1 MRKRNRDPAHLIS
14 KEEIMNTYAEKKKSP
29 MLTKKQQSPQ
39 KSSDEMLR
47 SGLSSLHSRP
57 AALSEE
63 LGNKIRERCGINPA
77 SVKVYRDDGLSG
89 LGQKA
94 YAKGAEIHLSGG
106 VSTSGEEGQRVV
118 LHEAAHIAQQ
128 GSRSVAGAVND
139 DPALEQQA
147 DRVAAG
153 EVMQGSF
160 SVPVNSENAPVQGWA
175 PWDKA
180 KKKFAEKKER
190 DAKRTAAFAEGTSL
204 GNKHLDRL
212 VAANDWVRDKMD
224 DFRDFRSGVKEKIAD
239 KYHGSKFESGVN
251 KTKGWFKGVGSGIA
265 GMAKSAGN
273 WVKDKATDAGTAIK
287 GSKLGQWVSRKKEER
302 AKKKAEE
309 ALKPKEPGKFS
320 KFMTGAKNWVSD
332 KAKSAGGWISDKAK
346 AAGSAIKGSKLG
358 QWVSRK
364 KEERAKKK
372 AAEAQKEP
380 GWFKKTAAAAGE
392 KIKSGAGWVKDK
404 AVKGGTWVKN
414 KAVKA
419 GKWLSKKKDDISDW
433 IEEKKQAY
441 ADHDD
446 QRYLKR
452 LVRKGGASALNAIA
466 LADQDLKHGEYSGNV
481 KHRAEALRDYDEE
494 KRQFMTDE
502 ESKAAKAAK
511 KAEPLSAGK
520 VLDVVGDNVD
530 VVGSV
535 MSAHDARKRGNSQQA
550 ALDSMDAINSGMGY
564 VTKGLSSLDLPG
576 LSAVGDVAEMGT
588 TIGKLGIHSYQKHK
602 LNGVDEAGQTAGVD
616 EADQKYMRIAHSGY
630 GNTLD
635 QEIRSG
641 VGDVAKYG
649 ISALGSG
656 LSAVTGGVSSTVAK
670 GLNKAVD
677 LGVSHMNSSAREKTD
692 SEIGYEDIFGSVDA
706 AKKFKSKHSIDK
718 NTMEILMRR
727 NTGSRSM
734 SDLADRSRYEAARV
748 NHQYLAREGDNGAKK
763 MMAAFGEKNFEQT
776 PLSMIDEKIGQ
787 SHSLKELNKRR
798 RLAY

>member
-1 MRKRNRDPAHLIS
+1 
-14 KEEIMNTYAEKKKSP
+14 MNTYAEKKKSP

-106 VSTSGEEGQRVV
+106 VSTSGEEGQRVI
-118 LHEAAHIAQQ
+118 LHEAAHVAQQ

-332 KAKSAGGWISDKAK
+332 KAKSAGT
-346 AAGSAIKGSKLG
+346 AIKESKLG

-520 VLDVVGDNVD
+520 VLDAVGDNVD

-635 QEIRSG
+635 QDIRSG

-787 SHSLKELNKRR
+787 SHSLKELNRRR

>member
-1 MRKRNRDPAHLIS
+1 
-14 KEEIMNTYAEKKKSP
+14 MNTYVEKKKSP

-309 ALKPKEPGKFS
+309 ALKPKEPGNFS

-332 KAKSAGGWISDKAK
+332 KAKSAGT
-346 AAGSAIKGSKLG
+346 AIKESKLG

-520 VLDVVGDNVD
+520 VLDAVGDNVD

-748 NHQYLAREGDNGAKK
+748 NHQYLAKEGDNGAKK

-787 SHSLKELNKRR
+787 SHSLKELNRRR

>member
-1 MRKRNRDPAHLIS
+1 
-14 KEEIMNTYAEKKKSP
+14 MNTYAEKKKSP

-332 KAKSAGGWISDKAK
+332 KAKSAGT
-346 AAGSAIKGSKLG
+346 AIKESKLG

-419 GKWLSKKKDDISDW
+419 GKWISKKKDDISDW

-452 LVRKGGASALNAIA
+452 LVRKGGASVLNSIA

-520 VLDVVGDNVD
+520 VLDAVGDNVD

-706 AKKFKSKHSIDK
+706 AKTFKSKHSIDK

-787 SHSLKELNKRR
+787 SHSLKELNRRR

>member
-1 MRKRNRDPAHLIS
+1 
-14 KEEIMNTYAEKKKSP
+14 MNTYVEKKKSP
-29 MLTKKQQSPQ
+29 MLTKKQSPQ

-106 VSTSGEEGQRVV
+106 VSTSGEEGQRVI

-520 VLDVVGDNVD
+520 VLDAVGDNVD

-635 QEIRSG
+635 QDIRSG

-787 SHSLKELNKRR
+787 SHSLKELNRRR

>member
-1 MRKRNRDPAHLIS
+1 
-14 KEEIMNTYAEKKKSP
+14 MNTYAEKKKSP

-106 VSTSGEEGQRVV
+106 VSTSGEDGQRVI

-332 KAKSAGGWISDKAK
+332 KAKSAGT
-346 AAGSAIKGSKLG
+346 AIKESKLG

-452 LVRKGGASALNAIA
+452 LVRKGGASVLNSIA

-520 VLDVVGDNVD
+520 VLDAVGDNVD

-635 QEIRSG
+635 QDIRSG

-692 SEIGYEDIFGSVDA
+692 SDIGYEDIFGSVDA

-787 SHSLKELNKRR
+787 SHSLKELNRRR

>member
-1 MRKRNRDPAHLIS
+1 
-14 KEEIMNTYAEKKKSP
+14 MNTYAEKKKSP
-29 MLTKKQQSPQ
+29 MLTKKQHSPQ

-106 VSTSGEEGQRVV
+106 VSTSGEEGQRVI

-332 KAKSAGGWISDKAK
+332 KAKSAGT
-346 AAGSAIKGSKLG
+346 AIKESKLG

-419 GKWLSKKKDDISDW
+419 GKWISKKKDDISDW

-452 LVRKGGASALNAIA
+452 LVRKGGASVLNSIA

-520 VLDVVGDNVD
+520 VLDAVGDNVD

>member
-1 MRKRNRDPAHLIS
+1 
-14 KEEIMNTYAEKKKSP
+14 MNTYAEKKKSP

-106 VSTSGEEGQRVV
+106 VSTSGEEGQRVI

-332 KAKSAGGWISDKAK
+332 KAKSAGT
-346 AAGSAIKGSKLG
+346 AIKESKLG

-392 KIKSGAGWVKDK
+392 KIKSGAGWVK
-404 AVKGGTWVKN
+404 N

-419 GKWLSKKKDDISDW
+419 GKWISKKKDDISDW

-520 VLDVVGDNVD
+520 VLDAVGDNVD

-656 LSAVTGGVSSTVAK
+656 LSAVTGGVSSTVAA

-692 SEIGYEDIFGSVDA
+692 SEIGYEDIFGSVEA

-787 SHSLKELNKRR
+787 SHSLKELNRRR

>member
-1 MRKRNRDPAHLIS
+1 
-14 KEEIMNTYAEKKKSP
+14 MNTYVEKKKSP

-419 GKWLSKKKDDISDW
+419 GKWISKKKDDISDW

-520 VLDVVGDNVD
+520 VLDAVGDNVD

-692 SEIGYEDIFGSVDA
+692 SDIGYEDIFGSVDA

-787 SHSLKELNKRR
+787 SHSLKELNRRR

>member
-1 MRKRNRDPAHLIS
+1 
-14 KEEIMNTYAEKKKSP
+14 MNTYVEKKKSP

-106 VSTSGEEGQRVV
+106 VSTSGEEGQRVI
-118 LHEAAHIAQQ
+118 LHEAAHVAQQ

-332 KAKSAGGWISDKAK
+332 KAKSAGT
-346 AAGSAIKGSKLG
+346 AIKESKLG

-520 VLDVVGDNVD
+520 VLDAVGDNVD

-656 LSAVTGGVSSTVAK
+656 LSAVTGGVSSTVAA

-692 SEIGYEDIFGSVDA
+692 SDIGYEDIFGSVDA

-748 NHQYLAREGDNGAKK
+748 NHQYLAKEGDNGAKK

-787 SHSLKELNKRR
+787 SHSLKELNRRR

>member
-1 MRKRNRDPAHLIS
+1 
-14 KEEIMNTYAEKKKSP
+14 MNTYAEKKKSP

-47 SGLSSLHSRP
+47 SELSSLHSRP

-106 VSTSGEEGQRVV
+106 VSTSGEEGQRVI

-160 SVPVNSENAPVQGWA
+160 SVPMNSENAPVQGWA

-332 KAKSAGGWISDKAK
+332 KAKSAGT
-346 AAGSAIKGSKLG
+346 AIKESKLG

-419 GKWLSKKKDDISDW
+419 GKWISKKKDDISDW

-520 VLDVVGDNVD
+520 VLDAVGDNVD

-692 SEIGYEDIFGSVDA
+692 SEIGYEDIFGSVEA

-787 SHSLKELNKRR
+787 SHSLKELNRRR

>member
-1 MRKRNRDPAHLIS
+1 
-14 KEEIMNTYAEKKKSP
+14 MNTYAEKKKSP

-106 VSTSGEEGQRVV
+106 VSTSGEDGQRVI

-160 SVPVNSENAPVQGWA
+160 SVPMNSENAPVQGWA

-180 KKKFAEKKER
+180 KKKFAEKKEL

-273 WVKDKATDAGTAIK
+273 WVKDKATDAGT
-287 GSKLGQWVSRKKEER
+287 
-302 AKKKAEE
+302 
-309 ALKPKEPGKFS
+309 
-320 KFMTGAKNWVSD
+320 
-332 KAKSAGGWISDKAK
+332 
-346 AAGSAIKGSKLG
+346 AIKGSKLG

-520 VLDVVGDNVD
+520 VLDAVGDNVD

-635 QEIRSG
+635 QDIRSG

-692 SEIGYEDIFGSVDA
+692 SDIGYEDIFGSVDA

>member
-1 MRKRNRDPAHLIS
+1 
-14 KEEIMNTYAEKKKSP
+14 MNTYAEKKKSP

-106 VSTSGEEGQRVV
+106 VSTSGEDGQRVV

-520 VLDVVGDNVD
+520 VLDAVGDNVD

>member
-1 MRKRNRDPAHLIS
+1 
-14 KEEIMNTYAEKKKSP
+14 MNTYAEKKKSP
-29 MLTKKQQSPQ
+29 MLTKKQHSPQ

-106 VSTSGEEGQRVV
+106 VSTSGEEGQRVI

-139 DPALEQQA
+139 APALEQQA

-332 KAKSAGGWISDKAK
+332 KAKSAGT
-346 AAGSAIKGSKLG
+346 AIKESKLG

-419 GKWLSKKKDDISDW
+419 GKWISKKKDDISDW

-520 VLDVVGDNVD
+520 VLDAVGDNVD

-635 QEIRSG
+635 QDIRSG

-692 SEIGYEDIFGSVDA
+692 SDIGYEDIFGSVDA

-787 SHSLKELNKRR
+787 SHSLKELNRRR

>member
-1 MRKRNRDPAHLIS
+1 
-14 KEEIMNTYAEKKKSP
+14 MNTYAEKKKSP
-29 MLTKKQQSPQ
+29 MMTKKQQSPQ

-106 VSTSGEEGQRVV
+106 VSTSGEDGQRVI

-332 KAKSAGGWISDKAK
+332 KAKSAGT
-346 AAGSAIKGSKLG
+346 AIKESKLG

-520 VLDVVGDNVD
+520 VLDAVGDNVD

-692 SEIGYEDIFGSVDA
+692 SDIGYEDIFGSVDA

-787 SHSLKELNKRR
+787 SHSLKELNRRR

>member
-1 MRKRNRDPAHLIS
+1 
-14 KEEIMNTYAEKKKSP
+14 MNTYAEKKKSP
-29 MLTKKQQSPQ
+29 MLTKKQHSPQ

-106 VSTSGEEGQRVV
+106 VSTSGEDGQRVI

-332 KAKSAGGWISDKAK
+332 KAKSAG
-346 AAGSAIKGSKLG
+346 SAIKESKLG

-419 GKWLSKKKDDISDW
+419 GKWLSKKKGDISDW

-452 LVRKGGASALNAIA
+452 LVRKGGASVLNSIA

-520 VLDVVGDNVD
+520 VLDAVGDNVD

-635 QEIRSG
+635 QDIRSG

-787 SHSLKELNKRR
+787 SHSLKELNRRR

>member
-1 MRKRNRDPAHLIS
+1 
-14 KEEIMNTYAEKKKSP
+14 MNTYAEKKKSP

-106 VSTSGEEGQRVV
+106 VSTSGEDGQRVI

-302 AKKKAEE
+302 AKKKA
-309 ALKPKEPGKFS
+309 
-320 KFMTGAKNWVSD
+320 
-332 KAKSAGGWISDKAK
+332 
-346 AAGSAIKGSKLG
+346 
-358 QWVSRK
+358 
-364 KEERAKKK
+364 
-372 AAEAQKEP
+372 AEAQKEP

-419 GKWLSKKKDDISDW
+419 GKWISKKKDDISDW

-452 LVRKGGASALNAIA
+452 LVRKGGASVLNSIA

-520 VLDVVGDNVD
+520 VLDAVGDNVD

-635 QEIRSG
+635 QNIRSG

-692 SEIGYEDIFGSVDA
+692 SEIGYEDIFGSVDV

>member
-1 MRKRNRDPAHLIS
+1 
-14 KEEIMNTYAEKKKSP
+14 MNTYAEKKKSP

-332 KAKSAGGWISDKAK
+332 KAKSAGT
-346 AAGSAIKGSKLG
+346 AIKESKLG

-392 KIKSGAGWVKDK
+392 KIKSGAGWVK
-404 AVKGGTWVKN
+404 N

-419 GKWLSKKKDDISDW
+419 GKWISKKKDDISDW

-452 LVRKGGASALNAIA
+452 LVRKGGASVLNSIA

-520 VLDVVGDNVD
+520 VLDAVGDNVD

-656 LSAVTGGVSSTVAK
+656 LSAVTGGVSSTVAA

-692 SEIGYEDIFGSVDA
+692 SEIGYEDIFGSVEA

-787 SHSLKELNKRR
+787 SHSLKELNRRR

>member
-1 MRKRNRDPAHLIS
+1 
-14 KEEIMNTYAEKKKSP
+14 MNTYAEKKKSP

-106 VSTSGEEGQRVV
+106 VSTSGEDGQRVI

-332 KAKSAGGWISDKAK
+332 KAKSAGT
-346 AAGSAIKGSKLG
+346 AIKESKLG

-380 GWFKKTAAAAGE
+380 GWFRKTAAAAGE

-419 GKWLSKKKDDISDW
+419 GKWISKKKDDISDW

-452 LVRKGGASALNAIA
+452 LVRKGGASVLNSIA

-520 VLDVVGDNVD
+520 VLDAVGDNVD

-564 VTKGLSSLDLPG
+564 ITKGLSSLDLPG

>member
-1 MRKRNRDPAHLIS
+1 
-14 KEEIMNTYAEKKKSP
+14 MNTYAEKKKSP

-332 KAKSAGGWISDKAK
+332 KAKSAGT
-346 AAGSAIKGSKLG
+346 AIKESKLG

-481 KHRAEALRDYDEE
+481 KHRAEALQDYDEE

-520 VLDVVGDNVD
+520 VLDAVGDNVD

>member
-1 MRKRNRDPAHLIS
+1 
-14 KEEIMNTYAEKKKSP
+14 MNTYAEKKKSP

-419 GKWLSKKKDDISDW
+419 GKWISKKKDDISDW

-452 LVRKGGASALNAIA
+452 LVRKSGASVLNSIA

-520 VLDVVGDNVD
+520 VLDAVGDNVD

-635 QEIRSG
+635 QDIRSG

-787 SHSLKELNKRR
+787 SHSLKELNRRR

>member
-1 MRKRNRDPAHLIS
+1 
-14 KEEIMNTYAEKKKSP
+14 MNTYAEKKKSP

-94 YAKGAEIHLSGG
+94 YAKGAEIHFSGG
-106 VSTSGEEGQRVV
+106 VSTSGEDGQRVI

-520 VLDVVGDNVD
+520 VLDAVGDNVD

-635 QEIRSG
+635 QDIRSG

-787 SHSLKELNKRR
+787 SHSLKELNRRR

>member
-1 MRKRNRDPAHLIS
+1 
-14 KEEIMNTYAEKKKSP
+14 MNTYAEKKKSP

-47 SGLSSLHSRP
+47 SELSSLHSRP

-106 VSTSGEEGQRVV
+106 VSTSGEEGQRVI

-520 VLDVVGDNVD
+520 VLDAVGDNVD

-602 LNGVDEAGQTAGVD
+602 LNGVDDTGQTAGVD

-692 SEIGYEDIFGSVDA
+692 SDIGYEDIFGSVDA

-727 NTGSRSM
+727 NTGLRSM

>member
-1 MRKRNRDPAHLIS
+1 
-14 KEEIMNTYAEKKKSP
+14 MNTYAEKKKSP
-29 MLTKKQQSPQ
+29 MLTKKQHSPQ

-106 VSTSGEEGQRVV
+106 VSTSGEDGQRVI

-160 SVPVNSENAPVQGWA
+160 SVPMNSENAPVQGWA

-332 KAKSAGGWISDKAK
+332 KAKSAGT
-346 AAGSAIKGSKLG
+346 AIKESKLG

-452 LVRKGGASALNAIA
+452 LVRKGGASVLNSIA

-520 VLDVVGDNVD
+520 VLDAVGDNMD

-635 QEIRSG
+635 QDIRSG

-787 SHSLKELNKRR
+787 SHSLKELNRRR

>member
-1 MRKRNRDPAHLIS
+1 
-14 KEEIMNTYAEKKKSP
+14 MNTYAEKKKSP

-106 VSTSGEEGQRVV
+106 VSTSGEDGQRVI

-332 KAKSAGGWISDKAK
+332 KAKSAGT
-346 AAGSAIKGSKLG
+346 AIKESKLG

-520 VLDVVGDNVD
+520 VLDAVGDNVD

-635 QEIRSG
+635 QDIRSG

-670 GLNKAVD
+670 SLNKAVD

-787 SHSLKELNKRR
+787 SHSLKELNRRR

>member
-1 MRKRNRDPAHLIS
+1 
-14 KEEIMNTYAEKKKSP
+14 

-106 VSTSGEEGQRVV
+106 VSTSGEEGQRVI
-118 LHEAAHIAQQ
+118 LHEAAHVAQQ

-332 KAKSAGGWISDKAK
+332 KAKSAGT
-346 AAGSAIKGSKLG
+346 AIKESKLG

-520 VLDVVGDNVD
+520 VLDAVGDNVD

-748 NHQYLAREGDNGAKK
+748 NHQYLAKEGDNGAKK

-787 SHSLKELNKRR
+787 SHSFKELNRRR

>member
-1 MRKRNRDPAHLIS
+1 
-14 KEEIMNTYAEKKKSP
+14 MNTYAEKKKSP

-106 VSTSGEEGQRVV
+106 VSTSGEDGQRVI

-419 GKWLSKKKDDISDW
+419 GKWISKKKDDISDW

-466 LADQDLKHGEYSGNV
+466 MADQDLKHGEYSGNV

-635 QEIRSG
+635 QDIRSG

-787 SHSLKELNKRR
+787 SHSLKELNRRR

>member
-1 MRKRNRDPAHLIS
+1 
-14 KEEIMNTYAEKKKSP
+14 MNTYAEKKKSP

-106 VSTSGEEGQRVV
+106 VSTSGEDGQRVI

-481 KHRAEALRDYDEE
+481 KQRAEALRDYDEE

-520 VLDVVGDNVD
+520 VLDAVGDNVD

-635 QEIRSG
+635 QDIRSG

>member
-1 MRKRNRDPAHLIS
+1 
-14 KEEIMNTYAEKKKSP
+14 MNTYAEKKKSP

-106 VSTSGEEGQRVV
+106 VSTSGEEGQRVI

-332 KAKSAGGWISDKAK
+332 KAKSAGT
-346 AAGSAIKGSKLG
+346 AIKESKLG

-419 GKWLSKKKDDISDW
+419 GKWISKKKDDISDW

-452 LVRKGGASALNAIA
+452 LVRKGGASVLNSIA

-520 VLDVVGDNVD
+520 VLDAVGDNVD

-635 QEIRSG
+635 QDIRSG

-692 SEIGYEDIFGSVDA
+692 SDIGYEDIFGSVDA

>member
-1 MRKRNRDPAHLIS
+1 
-14 KEEIMNTYAEKKKSP
+14 MNTYAEKKKSP

-106 VSTSGEEGQRVV
+106 VSTSGEDGQRVI

-160 SVPVNSENAPVQGWA
+160 SVPMNSENAPVQGWA

-287 GSKLGQWVSRKKEER
+287 GSKLGQWVSRKKEDR

-332 KAKSAGGWISDKAK
+332 KAKSAGT
-346 AAGSAIKGSKLG
+346 AIKESKLG

-481 KHRAEALRDYDEE
+481 KHRAEALQDYDEE

-520 VLDVVGDNVD
+520 VLDAVGDNVD

-692 SEIGYEDIFGSVDA
+692 SDIGYEDIFGSVDA

>member
-1 MRKRNRDPAHLIS
+1 
-14 KEEIMNTYAEKKKSP
+14 MNTYAEKKKSP

-106 VSTSGEEGQRVV
+106 VSTSGEDGQRVI

-419 GKWLSKKKDDISDW
+419 GKWISKKKDDISDW

-502 ESKAAKAAK
+502 ESRAAKAAK

-520 VLDVVGDNVD
+520 VLDAVGDNVD

-692 SEIGYEDIFGSVDA
+692 SEIGYEDIFGSVEA

-787 SHSLKELNKRR
+787 SHSLKELNRRR

>member
-1 MRKRNRDPAHLIS
+1 
-14 KEEIMNTYAEKKKSP
+14 MNTYVEKKKSP

-106 VSTSGEEGQRVV
+106 VSTSGEEGQRVI

-332 KAKSAGGWISDKAK
+332 KAKSAGT
-346 AAGSAIKGSKLG
+346 AIKESKLG

-419 GKWLSKKKDDISDW
+419 GKWISKKKDDISDW

-520 VLDVVGDNVD
+520 VLDAVGDNVD

-692 SEIGYEDIFGSVDA
+692 SDIGYEDIFGSVDA

-787 SHSLKELNKRR
+787 SHSLKELNRRR

>member
-1 MRKRNRDPAHLIS
+1 
-14 KEEIMNTYAEKKKSP
+14 MNTYAEKKKSP

-106 VSTSGEEGQRVV
+106 VSTSGEDGQRVI

-160 SVPVNSENAPVQGWA
+160 SVPMNSENAPVQGWA

-332 KAKSAGGWISDKAK
+332 KAKSAGT
-346 AAGSAIKGSKLG
+346 AIKESKLG

-520 VLDVVGDNVD
+520 VLDAVGDNVD

-588 TIGKLGIHSYQKHK
+588 TIGKLGIYQKHK

-635 QEIRSG
+635 QDIRSG

-787 SHSLKELNKRR
+787 SHSLKELNRRR

>member
-1 MRKRNRDPAHLIS
+1 
-14 KEEIMNTYAEKKKSP
+14 MNTYAEKKKSP

-106 VSTSGEEGQRVV
+106 VSTSGEEGQRVI

-332 KAKSAGGWISDKAK
+332 KAKSAGT
-346 AAGSAIKGSKLG
+346 AIKESKLG

-419 GKWLSKKKDDISDW
+419 GKWISKKKDDISDW

-452 LVRKGGASALNAIA
+452 LVRKGGASVLNSIA

-520 VLDVVGDNVD
+520 VLDAVGDNVD

-602 LNGVDEAGQTAGVD
+602 LNGVDDTGQTAGVD

-692 SEIGYEDIFGSVDA
+692 SDIGYEDIFGSVDA

>member
-1 MRKRNRDPAHLIS
+1 
-14 KEEIMNTYAEKKKSP
+14 MNTYVEKKKSP

-106 VSTSGEEGQRVV
+106 VSTSGEEGQRVI
-118 LHEAAHIAQQ
+118 LHEAAHVAQQ

-273 WVKDKATDAGTAIK
+273 WVKDKATDAGTAIN

-332 KAKSAGGWISDKAK
+332 KAKSAGT
-346 AAGSAIKGSKLG
+346 AIKESKLG

-419 GKWLSKKKDDISDW
+419 GKWISKKKDDISDW

-452 LVRKGGASALNAIA
+452 LVRKGGASVLNSIA

-520 VLDVVGDNVD
+520 VLDAVGDNVD

-635 QEIRSG
+635 QDIRSG

-692 SEIGYEDIFGSVDA
+692 SDIGYEDIFGSVDA

>member
-1 MRKRNRDPAHLIS
+1 
-14 KEEIMNTYAEKKKSP
+14 MNTYAEKKKSP

-265 GMAKSAGN
+265 GIAKSAGN

-332 KAKSAGGWISDKAK
+332 KAKSAGT
-346 AAGSAIKGSKLG
+346 AIKESKLG

-520 VLDVVGDNVD
+520 VLDAVGDNVD

-748 NHQYLAREGDNGAKK
+748 NHQYLAKEGDNGAKK

-787 SHSLKELNKRR
+787 SHSLKELNRRR

>member
-1 MRKRNRDPAHLIS
+1 
-14 KEEIMNTYAEKKKSP
+14 MNTYAEKKKSP

-47 SGLSSLHSRP
+47 SELSSLHSRP

-106 VSTSGEEGQRVV
+106 VSTSGEEGQRVI

-520 VLDVVGDNVD
+520 VLDAVGDNVD

-635 QEIRSG
+635 QDIRSG

-734 SDLADRSRYEAARV
+734 SDLADGSRYEAARV

-787 SHSLKELNKRR
+787 SHSLKELNRRR

>member
-1 MRKRNRDPAHLIS
+1 
-14 KEEIMNTYAEKKKSP
+14 MNTYAEKKKSP

-47 SGLSSLHSRP
+47 SELSSLHSRP

-106 VSTSGEEGQRVV
+106 VSTSGEEGQRVI

-520 VLDVVGDNVD
+520 VLDAVGDNVD

-692 SEIGYEDIFGSVDA
+692 SEIGYEDIFGSVDT

-748 NHQYLAREGDNGAKK
+748 NHQYLAKEGDNGAKK

-787 SHSLKELNKRR
+787 SHSLKELNRRR

>member
-1 MRKRNRDPAHLIS
+1 
-14 KEEIMNTYAEKKKSP
+14 MNTYAEKKKSP

-106 VSTSGEEGQRVV
+106 VSTSGEDGQRVI

-419 GKWLSKKKDDISDW
+419 GKWISKKKDDISDW

-520 VLDVVGDNVD
+520 VLDAVGDNVD

-748 NHQYLAREGDNGAKK
+748 NHQYLAKEGDNGAKK

-787 SHSLKELNKRR
+787 SHSLKELNRRR

>member
-1 MRKRNRDPAHLIS
+1 
-14 KEEIMNTYAEKKKSP
+14 MNTYAEKKKSP

-160 SVPVNSENAPVQGWA
+160 SVPMNSENAPVQGWA

-332 KAKSAGGWISDKAK
+332 KAKSAGT
-346 AAGSAIKGSKLG
+346 AIKESKLG

-520 VLDVVGDNVD
+520 VLDAVGDNVD

-635 QEIRSG
+635 QDIRSG

-692 SEIGYEDIFGSVDA
+692 SDIGYEDIFGSVDA

-787 SHSLKELNKRR
+787 SHSLKELNRRR

>member
-1 MRKRNRDPAHLIS
+1 
-14 KEEIMNTYAEKKKSP
+14 MNTYAEKKKSP
-29 MLTKKQQSPQ
+29 MMTKKQQSPQ

-106 VSTSGEEGQRVV
+106 VSTSGEDGQRVI

-160 SVPVNSENAPVQGWA
+160 SVPMNSENAPVQGWA

-265 GMAKSAGN
+265 GMAKSAGT

-332 KAKSAGGWISDKAK
+332 KAKSAGT
-346 AAGSAIKGSKLG
+346 AIKESKLG

-419 GKWLSKKKDDISDW
+419 GKWISKKKDDISDW

-520 VLDVVGDNVD
+520 VLDAVGDNVD

-692 SEIGYEDIFGSVDA
+692 SEIGYEDIFGSVEA

-787 SHSLKELNKRR
+787 SHSLKELNRRR